1 MDIIGQYIPYIP
13 QFGSFHVPSIVRCQR
28 PISALSMRWAGG
40 RFHSGSQLTVQLKQ
54 PIATRRDME
63 DREWMW
69 NCMKLIETI
78 IVKGQKVKNHQV
90 LTWYIHIHTNTKVY
104 SRMIMNGFR
113 CIPGGWRP
121 STQNVGE
128 GFGLQT
134 SGGWTLGYSGPQ
146 WLWKEYHSTYLAGAL
161 GALLAENLGGYCTF
175 GVCCWGKLLDWSM
188 FGAAHQPRKKH
199 MVPRQLMFLLIF
211 SGMFCRQVSTK
222 SGRIGRASRLIERSH
237 TLSHLASDNSKHGIT
252 YHGWVNHWWYSH
264 IFTFNPIGTIPSHQ
278 KHGVSCALWRTS
290 VAIS

>member
-1 MDIIGQYIPYIP
+1 
-13 QFGSFHVPSIVRCQR
+13 
-28 PISALSMRWAGG
+28 
-40 RFHSGSQLTVQLKQ
+40 
-54 PIATRRDME
+54 ME
-63 DREWMW
+63 DIGRPWMD
-69 NCMKLIETI
+69 
-78 IVKGQKVKNHQV
+78 V
-90 LTWYIHIHTNTKVY
+90 KVY
-104 SRMIMNGFR
+104 ETHWNYHFQGSKTTRYPLTLYILTPRYILEWLWMR

-134 SGGWTLGYSGPQ
+134 SGGWTLGHSGPQ

-161 GALLAENLGGYCTF
+161 GALAENHRWIQWRLHFRSVLRETF
-175 GVCCWGKLLDWSM
+175 GLEILEHVRSM
-188 FGAAHQPRKKH
+188 FGACSEHINRGK
-199 MVPRQLMFLLIF
+199 
-211 SGMFCRQVSTK
+211 STWCLDSLCFFWSSAACFAGRYPQK